1 MEKVQKLTGK
11 DIKRRLEEQRK
22 KMNLP
27 KISELTE
34 EEQSVLDAIKIGLQE
49 IKDGERG
56 ISPEEMR
63 ELIFEEYGITIP

>member
-11 DIKRRLEEQRK
+11 DIKKRLEEQRK

-27 KISELTE
+27 RISELTE

-56 ISPEEMR
+56 ISPAEMR